1 MYVIMCYLL
10 ILYLFVGYMF
20 TAGFRMLV
28 WSTSLSIME
37 RAEEMSTRNVPG
49 VVVWQQS
56 WQSCN
61 RPHYTHLRLSC
72 WHRDVHS
79 RSFSGSKRGQ
89 TRQPV
94 LDREGIKCLQH
105 HLEWRHACQV
115 ASTTESLHKMWCEIG
130 KETLLDRIEPNST
143 ELNNCV
149 PC

>member
-1 MYVIMCYLL
+1 MRFSTTCVPRLHTAVISATVRTRPNCQ
-10 ILYLFVGYMF
+10 
-20 TAGFRMLV
+20 AHHWAS
-28 WSTSLSIME
+28 WSVQKRCLHES
-37 RAEEMSTRNVPG
+37 VPG
-49 VVVWQQS
+49 VVVWQKS
-56 WQSCN
+56 WQSFN

-94 LDREGIKCLQH
+94 LDREGRKCLQRR
-105 HLEWRHACQV
+105 LEWRRASQV
-115 ASTTESLHKMWCEIG
+115 ASTTESLHKMWCENG
-130 KETLLDRIEPNST
+130 QETLLDRIEPYCT